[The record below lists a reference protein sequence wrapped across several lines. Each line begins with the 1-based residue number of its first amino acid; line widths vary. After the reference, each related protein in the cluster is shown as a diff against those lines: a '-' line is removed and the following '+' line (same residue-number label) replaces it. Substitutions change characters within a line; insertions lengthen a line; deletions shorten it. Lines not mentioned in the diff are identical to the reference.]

1 MIGFCPYNCR
11 QISWIQK
18 CSTHLIEQICKPSQG
33 RRGSS
38 RSLLVNQLACLF
50 VCGNIFL
57 QSITGQLALCDCCIF
72 VAAPPRLP
80 SESDK
85 CIWRSKKVWIDGW
98 HEAGGSQRPL
108 EPRRSNRS
116 SVARMR
122 IPLILLGFL
131 LAACKFY
138 EPVFNWPY
146 WSDVKRI

>member
-57 QSITGQLALCDCCIF
+57 QSITGQLALCDCCISLT
-72 VAAPPRLP
+72 APPAFEFWQMYL
-80 SESDK
+80 
-85 CIWRSKKVWIDGW
+85 RSKKVWIDGW

-138 EPVFNWPY
+138 EPVFFYHIGATLKELN
-146 WSDVKRI
+146 

>member
-1 MIGFCPYNCR
+1 MISFCPYNCR
-11 QISWIQK
+11 QISGIQK
-18 CSTHLIEQICKPSQG
+18 CSTHLIEQICKPSKG
-33 RRGSS
+33 RKGGS
-38 RSLLVNQLACLF
+38 RLLLVNQLACLF

-57 QSITGQLALCDCCIF
+57 QSITGQLAPCDCCIS
-72 VAAPPRLP
+72 VTAPPAFEFWQMYL
-80 SESDK
+80 
-85 CIWRSKKVWIDGW
+85 RSKKVWIDGW

-138 EPVFNWPY
+138 EPVFIWPY
-146 WSDVKRI
+146 WGDVKRI